1 MTTHS
6 LRRRWLAM
14 ACAMAVTL
22 LSGCATFSP
31 DGGFGTVS
39 ELTRERTG
47 QPATWQRTRGDA
59 DNTSARVAELL
70 RHPLSADSSVEI
82 ALLNNPG
89 LQARFADLGVAEA
102 ERVRAGRLANPRIGF
117 GRMHG
122 GGTTEIDRSVMFDIL
137 GLLTLPATSQLE
149 RRRFERVQL
158 QAASDAVAV
167 AQQAREAFFRA
178 VAAEQLARYQAQ
190 VQEAADVS
198 SELARRMQ
206 QVGNLSQLDRL
217 REQAF
222 AAEAQASL
230 SRSRQG
236 ALSAREQLVRTLGL
250 PDASVTLPG
259 RLPDLP
265 AAPHQPRD
273 VEQAALDR
281 RLDVQMARRSTD
293 ATARSLGL
301 TKATRFINV
310 LELGYANKSSTG
322 TARENGYEVELELP
336 LFDFGSTRAAR
347 AEALYM
353 QSLHQAAEVAVT
365 ARSEAREAYAG
376 YRSAYELARHY
387 RDEVIPLRKRISDET
402 LLRYNGMLIGVFEL
416 LADARE
422 QIGSVTASIEALRD
436 HWLADTRL
444 QAAMAL
450 PPASNTATAPAAP
463 PAELPRQHATHQHT
477 QESQP

>member
-1 MTTHS
+1 MH
-6 LRRRWLAM
+6 
-14 ACAMAVTL
+14 CAMAVTL

-47 QPATWQRTRGDA
+47 QPATWQRTPGDA

-70 RHPLSADSSVEI
+70 RQPLSADSSVEI

-178 VAAEQLARYQAQ
+178 VAAEQLARYQTQ

-250 PDASVTLPG
+250 PDASVTLPK

-265 AAPHQPRD
+265 AAPHQPKD

-322 TARENGYEVELELP
+322 AARENGY
-336 LFDFGSTRAAR
+336 
-347 AEALYM
+347 
-353 QSLHQAAEVAVT
+353 
-365 ARSEAREAYAG
+365 
-376 YRSAYELARHY
+376 
-387 RDEVIPLRKRISDET
+387 
-402 LLRYNGMLIGVFEL
+402 
-416 LADARE
+416 
-422 QIGSVTASIEALRD
+422 
-436 HWLADTRL
+436 
-444 QAAMAL
+444 
-450 PPASNTATAPAAP
+450 
-463 PAELPRQHATHQHT
+463 
-477 QESQP
+477 